1 MLYCVY
7 SVLRTLGGPP
17 GSNLQD
23 MIHNRLSTPRRLL
36 AAAFVA
42 TLLIVSISMAP
53 PSAMAAPVTPAQ
65 ADNRN
70 IVVYFLDH
78 QSLPTEEV
86 AIIKQEVSSI
96 FSAAGLT
103 VEWVDAD
110 SPRRILDA
118 NELRL
123 IILPSDG
130 TRWFHGPSN
139 VIGIAP
145 HDDAGTGRN
154 CFVFYRQAIWFRQQA
169 VFRCREAIQARTEA
183 QLRGVEVDPFI
194 DSLAPVE
201 CGDYLPALTALIVA
215 RAAAHEMVHILLNK
229 LDHSPG
235 GLMRSSFNIGDW
247 FVADNTLF
255 RLEAAELQQ
264 LRDLLGGAQ

>member
-1 MLYCVY
+1 MLATGVML
-7 SVLRTLGGPP
+7 V
-17 GSNLQD
+17 
-23 MIHNRLSTPRRLL
+23 L
-36 AAAFVA
+36 AASLVPAPAAF
-42 TLLIVSISMAP
+42 
-53 PSAMAAPVTPAQ
+53 AA
-65 ADNRN
+65 ADGT
-70 IVVYFLDH
+70 IIVYFLDN
-78 QSLPTEEV
+78 QALPAGEVETLQAEV
-86 AIIKQEVSSI
+86 ANI
-96 FSAAGLT
+96 FTSAGIDIQWIA
-103 VEWVDAD
+103 ED
-110 SPRRILDA
+110 SPRRQLDI

-183 QLRGVEVDPFI
+183 QVRGVEVDPFI
-194 DSLAPVE
+194 ASLAPPE
-201 CGDYLPALTALIVA
+201 CGDFLPSLTALIVA

-235 GLMRSSFNIGDW
+235 GLMRDSFDIGDW
-247 FVADNTLF
+247 FASDSSLF
-255 RLEAAELQQ
+255 RLETSEIEQ
-264 LRDLLGGAQ
+264 LRALLGTAESDR

>member
-1 MLYCVY
+1 MLYWPGF
-7 SVLRTLGGPP
+7 VLRTLGSLPEP
-17 GSNLQD
+17 RSRD
-23 MIHNRLSTPRRLL
+23 MIHYRLPTRRRFP
-36 AAAFVA
+36 AVAVAA
-42 TLLIVSISMAP
+42 TLVIVSTSMMPTQAI
-53 PSAMAAPVTPAQ
+53 AAQ
-65 ADNRN
+65 AIPAPAGDLS

-78 QSLPTEEV
+78 QFLPPAEV
-86 AIIKQEVSSI
+86 AIVQQEVSSI
-96 FSAAGLT
+96 FAAAGLA
-103 VEWVDAD
+103 VEWVNAD
-110 SPRRILDA
+110 SPRRMLNF

-139 VIGIAP
+139 IIGIAP
-145 HDDAGTGRN
+145 HDAAGTGRN

-194 DSLAPVE
+194 DSLAPAE

-235 GLMRSSFNIGDW
+235 GLMRSSFDISDW
-247 FVADNTLF
+247 FVSDNTLF
-255 RLEAAELQQ
+255 RLETAELQQ
-264 LRDLLGGAQ
+264 LRDLLGGTQ